1 MFTCRRMKL
10 YPYLE
15 QIRSNY
21 TKDLNLKSE
30 TLKLIEENIG
40 SSPQDIGLGKDFL
53 NKTPLT
59 NDQGK

>member
-1 MFTCRRMKL
+1 MKL

-21 TKDLNLKSE
+21 IKDLNLKSE

-40 SSPQDIGLGKDFL
+40 SSRQDIGLGKDFL

-59 NDQGK
+59 KDQGK